1 MVINT
6 DGFLS
11 FVFDFCLSFIEKSI
25 SDNPEEKELLT
36 ELSNNFKL
44 DMALPD
50 YLNAAFVILSIIADQ
65 VKERK
70 KDLVIALDQA
80 LCTHMAKLASANKL
94 KLFLL
99 IGSYAD
105 TLFCSIDEQQ
115 AAELKDQV
123 LRELLLSLN
132 YVNKKGHALALQ
144 AIETLNCFCESEP
157 FKQRI
162 LANFSNVVFNL
173 AQQVGQAKRQ
183 QFFEFL
189 LNFCKVFKEQLGEQD
204 LKVLMQALVQK
215 ILDDRVPPKKTLDL
229 SKGKKPVAKNKAD
242 IQKKLATIRIAKCWS
257 IVRFLAE
264 EEKVAYYPCIEE
276 MGEPLLHQIAE
287 PIEDDDDI
295 LFFVSSLLKKK
306 KATSPI
312 FSAML

>member
-1 MVINT
+1 
-6 DGFLS
+6 
-11 FVFDFCLSFIEKSI
+11 
-25 SDNPEEKELLT
+25 
-36 ELSNNFKL
+36 
-44 DMALPD
+44 
-50 YLNAAFVILSIIADQ
+50 
-65 VKERK
+65 
-70 KDLVIALDQA
+70 
-80 LCTHMAKLASANKL
+80 MAKLASANKL